1 MNTTVLL
8 VNGIALIGLL
18 VALYEDRERA
28 IESVKRGLFAFVRIL
43 PTVLTIVVIV
53 GLLLGFVPPETIQRF
68 VGGQSGLGGVVLTAG
83 VGSVLHI
90 PSIVAFPLAASF
102 LDLGASITITAVFV
116 TTLTMIGVVTL
127 PLEIRELGLRFA
139 LLRNGVS
146 FVGALLVAA
155 LMGAIL

>member
-1 MNTTVLL
+1 MNVTVLL
-8 VNGIALIGLL
+8 VNGLAVIGLL
-18 VALYEDRERA
+18 AAMYTDRERG
-28 IESVKRGLFAFVRIL
+28 IDSIKRGLVSFVRIL
-43 PTVLTIVVIV
+43 PTVLTIVVII
-53 GLLLGFVPPETIQRF
+53 GLLLGFVPPETIRQF
-68 VGGQSGLGGVVLTAG
+68 VGDRSGPVGVLLTAV

-102 LDLGASITITAVFV
+102 LELGAPITVAAVFV

-127 PLEIRELGLRFA
+127 PLEVRELGWRFA

-146 FVGALLVAA
+146 FLGALLIAV